1 MIDDNLVPRYS
12 LRMIMKILTV
22 TMTLMVMMLL
32 AIILFMKIMTM
43 TMKGCEKCFTGSGGE

>member
-1 MIDDNLVPRYS
+1 MIDDNLVTRYS

-43 TMKGCEKCFTGSGGE
+43 TMKGCEKCFTESGGG